1 MDSRNDSYFY
11 LGGLISTLILLLVF
25 ALFSYALFIQQ
36 ESKSYALTKDA
47 SINVSLVMDSPKKNI
62 DKKVEKEPAVVK
74 EEQPHVTEPPAEQK
88 ENETKVIQKETPVQ
102 EADISTLFSKVFTKP
117 ADSKKTDK
125 NVNIDKSQLQKLTKK
140 IDTLSKNNVSSLTQK
155 IENTKF
161 SKASVQVTSQTSSTG
176 AEVNKYLAKIQGQ
189 IYDNFFPP
197 SNTQGQTGK
206 VLIKLSS
213 DGTVL
218 DFRIVSYS
226 GNDLF
231 NAEVDRLKRRV
242 MLLKFPQNPDGR
254 SGSYNI
260 TLVAK
265 E

>member
-1 MDSRNDSYFY
+1 M
-11 LGGLISTLILLLVF
+11 
-25 ALFSYALFIQQ
+25 
-36 ESKSYALTKDA
+36 K
-47 SINVSLVMDSPKKNI
+47 
-62 DKKVEKEPAVVK
+62 K
-74 EEQPHVTEPPAEQK
+74 EE
-88 ENETKVIQKETPVQ
+88 TKNKETPVH
-102 EADISTLFSKVFTKP
+102 EADVSTLFSKVFTKS

-125 NVNIDKSQLQKLTKK
+125 KVNIDKSQLQKLTKK
-140 IDTLSKNNVSSLTQK
+140 VDTLSKNNVASLTQK

-161 SKASVQVTSQTSSTG
+161 SKASVQVTSQSSSTG
-176 AEVNKYLAKIQGQ
+176 AEVNKYLARIQGL

-206 VLIKLSS
+206 VVIKLSS

-226 GNDLF
+226 GSDLF

-242 MLLKFPQNPDGR
+242 MMLKFPQNPDGR
-254 SGSYNI
+254 SENYNI

>member
-1 MDSRNDSYFY
+1 MDNKNDSYFY

-25 ALFSYALFIQQ
+25 LLFSYALFFEQ
-36 ESKSYALTKDA
+36 ESKSYALTKDN
-47 SINVSLVMDSPKKNI
+47 SINVSLVMDTPKKNI
-62 DKKVEKEPAVVK
+62 DKKVEKEPATVK
-74 EEQPHVTEPPAEQK
+74 EEQPK
-88 ENETKVIQKETPVQ
+88 EIEAPVKKEDTETKEKETPIQ
-102 EADISTLFSKVFTKP
+102 EADVSTLFSKVFTKSS
-117 ADSKKTDK
+117 DSKKTDK
-125 NVNIDKSQLQKLTKK
+125 KVNIDKRQLQKLTKK
-140 IDTLSKNNVSSLTQK
+140 VDTLNKNDVASLTQK

-161 SKASVQVTSQTSSTG
+161 SKASVQVTSQSSSTG

-226 GNDLF
+226 GSDLF
-231 NAEVDRLKRRV
+231 NTEVDRLKRRV
-242 MLLKFPQNPDGR
+242 MMLKFPQNPDGK
-254 SGSYNI
+254 SGNYMI
-260 TLVAK
+260 TLIAK